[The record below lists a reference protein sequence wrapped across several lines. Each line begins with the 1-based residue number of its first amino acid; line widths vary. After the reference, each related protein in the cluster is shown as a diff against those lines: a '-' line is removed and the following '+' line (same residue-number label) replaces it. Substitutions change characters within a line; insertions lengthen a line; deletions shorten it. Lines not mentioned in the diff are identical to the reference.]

1 MALFAKDRRKQV
13 ADLEA
18 KVTDSDAALTALLE
32 GQNRQKRLQEDA
44 VVAIKNLH
52 ATEVMNLKLGLAESN
67 RKTEED
73 AAGYARMIAHL
84 EGQVE
89 ELKVKG
95 KKYDSI
101 IQGFIWHSAGS
112 VELDGRMFRLMEA
125 RTDVPLANFRLPIL
139 DGQEFP

>member
-13 ADLEA
+13 AELEA
-18 KVTDSDAALTALLE
+18 AVALEQAQREAVEET
-32 GQNRQKRLQEDA
+32 QRHQKRLQEDA

-67 RKTEED
+67 RKAEED

-89 ELKVKG
+89 ELRVHAQ
-95 KKYDSI
+95 KYLALTH
-101 IQGFIWHSAGS
+101 GWVWHSGGS
-112 VELDGRMFRLMEA
+112 VEVEGKIFRLMEA
-125 RTDVPLANFRLPIL
+125 RTDVPLANFRLPVPE
-139 DGQEFP
+139 GMEFP